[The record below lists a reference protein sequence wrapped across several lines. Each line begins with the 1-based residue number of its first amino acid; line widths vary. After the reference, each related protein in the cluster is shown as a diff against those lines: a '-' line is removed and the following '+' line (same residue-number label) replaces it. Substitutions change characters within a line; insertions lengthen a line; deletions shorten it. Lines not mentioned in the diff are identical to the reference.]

1 MNPLL
6 TVKEPTTVKITL
18 EPERCVGAG
27 HCVLSAPE
35 VFDQDETDGIVVLLA
50 PAPNAALA
58 DAVHEA
64 ADLCP
69 ARAILVDGGDGTP

>member
-1 MNPLL
+1 M
-6 TVKEPTTVKITL
+6 KITL

-35 VFDQDETDGIVVLLA
+35 VFDQNESDGVVVLLDTE
-50 PAPNAALA
+50 PAAALA

-69 ARAILVDGGDGTP
+69 ARAILVGGEDGTP

>member
-1 MNPLL
+1 M
-6 TVKEPTTVKITL
+6 KITL

-35 VFDQDETDGIVVLLA
+35 VFDQDETDGIVVLLDTE
-50 PAPNAALA
+50 PSTALA

-69 ARAILVDGGDGTP
+69 ARAILVDGEDGTS

>member
-1 MNPLL
+1 MN
-6 TVKEPTTVKITL
+6 VSV

-27 HCVLSAPE
+27 HCVLSAPQ
-35 VFDQDETDGIVVLLA
+35 VFDQDESDGVVLLLDA
-50 PAPNAALA
+50 RPAPALA

-69 ARAILVDGGDGTP
+69 AQVILVGPADGLPA

>member
-1 MNPLL
+1 MK
-6 TVKEPTTVKITL
+6 VTL
-18 EPERCVGAG
+18 ETGRCVGAG

-35 VFDQDETDGIVVLLA
+35 VFDQDDTDGIVLLLDPA
-50 PAPNAALA
+50 PAEALA

-69 ARAILVDGGDGTP
+69 ARAILVAPADGGQA

>member
-1 MNPLL
+1 M
-6 TVKEPTTVKITL
+6 KITL

-35 VFDQDETDGIVVLLA
+35 VFDQDEADGIVVLLDTE
-50 PAPNAALA
+50 PGAALT

-69 ARAILVDGGDGTP
+69 ARAILVDAEDGTA

>member
-1 MNPLL
+1 M
-6 TVKEPTTVKITL
+6 KITL
-18 EPERCVGAG
+18 EPGRCVGAG

-35 VFDQDETDGIVVLLA
+35 VFDQDESDGVVILLDTE
-50 PAPNAALA
+50 PDAALA

-69 ARAILVDGGDGTP
+69 ARAILVGGEDGTP

>member
-1 MNPLL
+1 MRVSAMRVSLL
-6 TVKEPTTVKITL
+6 
-18 EPERCVGAG
+18 PEQCVGAG

-35 VFDQDETDGIVVLLA
+35 VFDQSEDDGVVLLLDA
-50 PAPNAALA
+50 TPDAHLA

-69 ARAILVDGGDGTP
+69 AQAILIDAPDGTTA

>member
-1 MNPLL
+1 M
-6 TVKEPTTVKITL
+6 KITL
-18 EPERCVGAG
+18 EAERCVGAG

-35 VFDQDETDGIVVLLA
+35 VFDQDETDGIVVLLDNGPD
-50 PAPNAALA
+50 PALS

-69 ARAILVDGGDGTP
+69 ARAILVEDEDGTA